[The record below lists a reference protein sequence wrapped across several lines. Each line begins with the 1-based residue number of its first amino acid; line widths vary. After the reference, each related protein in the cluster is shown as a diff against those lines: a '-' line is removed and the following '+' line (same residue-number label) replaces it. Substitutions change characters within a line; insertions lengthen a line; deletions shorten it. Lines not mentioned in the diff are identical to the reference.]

1 MHTRWL
7 ILCFCGSAVLAQSS
21 DVPLTTDKVYI
32 GKPEAIRNETPEEA
46 IIKARQ
52 LKAERRKGL
61 ELTAR
66 LSEARS
72 GARSVKLADG
82 SYCANSRA
90 QFAIAA
96 EDDQSGLARFHYK
109 IDDADWI
116 NYAGPVSISEEGV
129 HYLKWESF
137 DKVGNREDQQ
147 SLKVR
152 IDNTAP
158 AMTVTPQGKFA
169 LRKNSYIAAPGFRF
183 VATALDQNCGVQSV
197 YTNINNEGWRALSG
211 SVDFEKPGLHQA
223 QFMADDI
230 LGNRS
235 EVLSYTVEIDAA
247 PPITRIEVTPK
258 PLQGEGE
265 LICRP
270 NTIVTISAADRE
282 SAVETIEYRYSAD
295 AAWAGNMD
303 TTMPVAKS
311 ENFYIEA
318 RSRDIVGNTENRPVI
333 FKCRTSGRP
342 PKTVIVPVGE
352 KK

>member
-1 MHTRWL
+1 MRPFVL
-7 ILCFCGSAVLAQSS
+7 LLCTLCANISAQSS
-21 DVPLTTDKVYI
+21 DVPLSSDKVFI
-32 GKPEAIRNETPEEA
+32 GKPEAIRNETSEEA

-52 LKAERRKGL
+52 LKADRRKGL
-61 ELTAR
+61 ELTAK

-72 GARSVKLADG
+72 GARFVQLADK

-109 IDDADWI
+109 IDDAEWVS
-116 NYAGPVSISEEGV
+116 YAGPVSINEEGV

-137 DKVGNREDQQ
+137 DKVGNRESQQ

-158 AMTVTPQGKFA
+158 VITVAPQGRFVFKKDGF
-169 LRKNSYIAAPGFRF
+169 IAAQGFRLA
-183 VATALDQNCGVQSV
+183 VSAHDRDCGLQSV
-197 YTNINNEGWRALSG
+197 YGSADNEGWRALSG
-211 SVDFEKPGLHQA
+211 GLDFEKPGMHLA

-235 EVLSYTVEIDAA
+235 EVISYRVEIDGA
-247 PPITRIEVTPK
+247 PPVTRIEVTPP
-258 PLQGEGE
+258 PLQVGND
-265 LICRP
+265 LVCKP
-270 NTIVTISAADRE
+270 DTVVTVAASDRE
-282 SAVETIEYRYSAD
+282 SAVERIEYRYSAD
-295 AAWAGNMD
+295 AVWVGSMD
-303 TTMPVAKS
+303 TTLPLAKS

-318 RSRDIVGNTENRPVI
+318 RSRDIVGNTENRTAV
-333 FKCRTSGRP
+333 FKCRTSGPP
-342 PKTVIVPVGE
+342 PKTVITPVGE

>member
-1 MHTRWL
+1 MHARWILTCL
-7 ILCFCGSAVLAQSS
+7 ICSAVFAQSGE
-21 DVPLTTDKVYI
+21 VPLTTDKVYI

-52 LKAERRKGL
+52 LKADRRKGL

-72 GARSVKLADG
+72 GARFVQLADK

-109 IDDADWI
+109 IDDAEWVS
-116 NYAGPVSISEEGV
+116 YAGPVSINEEGV

-137 DKVGNREDQQ
+137 DKVGNRESQQ

-158 AMTVTPQGKFA
+158 VITVTPQGRFVIKKEVF
-169 LRKNSYIAAPGFRF
+169 IAAPGFRF
-183 VATALDQNCGVQSV
+183 VVKTHDQDCGVQSV
-197 YTNINNEGWRALSG
+197 YGNLDNEGWRAISG
-211 SVDFEKPGLHQA
+211 GVDLEKPGLHQV

-235 EVLSYTVEIDAA
+235 EVLSYKVEIDSA
-247 PPITRIEVTPK
+247 PPTTRIEVTPP
-258 PLQGEGE
+258 PLQTEND
-265 LICRP
+265 LVCKP
-270 NTIVTISAADRE
+270 NTVVTVSAADRE
-282 SAVETIEYRYSAD
+282 SAVERIEYRYATD
-295 AAWAGNMD
+295 AAWAGSMD
-303 TTMPVAKS
+303 TNLPVAKS

-318 RSRDIVGNTENRPVI
+318 RSRDIVGNTEGKPAI

-342 PKTVIVPVGE
+342 PKTVIAPVGE